1 MEAPI
6 ILSIFLKILNWSQI
20 FSIVPGAKY
29 GVSGATPLRINN
41 AAPVHVSFGTYPSLV
56 WSPEPRYIH
65 RGQAAPLGA
74 LMSRAWSVVPPQV
87 RPFGRWRK
95 LKSGASRRRCRDFN
109 VCSSSQRMETV
120 LPRSVTTLCADSVNH
135 CTNVGLSLLTIRAQ
149 NAPSLVGVDH
159 R

>member
-1 MEAPI
+1 V
-6 ILSIFLKILNWSQI
+6 S
-20 FSIVPGAKY
+20 GAKY
-29 GVSGATPLRINN
+29 GYSGATPLRINN
-41 AAPVHVSFGTYPSLV
+41 AAPVHVSFKIGTYPSLV

-65 RGQAAPLGA
+65 RGQTAALGA
-74 LMSRAWSVVPPQV
+74 LISRAWSVVPTQV

-135 CTNVGLSLLTIRAQ
+135 CTNVGLCLCSIRAQ

>member
-1 MEAPI
+1 M
-6 ILSIFLKILNWSQI
+6 S
-20 FSIVPGAKY
+20 GAKY
-29 GVSGATPLRINN
+29 GYSGATPLRINN
-41 AAPVHVSFGTYPSLV
+41 AAPVHVSFKIGTYPSLV

-65 RGQAAPLGA
+65 RGQTAALGA
-74 LMSRAWSVVPPQV
+74 LISRAWSVVPTQV

-135 CTNVGLSLLTIRAQ
+135 CTNVGLCLCSIRAQ